1 MPTQKNVPLRNKR
14 IVTCSFAMNRNI
26 PFLLFLFLFSCG
38 RKIETI
44 RPTESSIT
52 ESVYASGTIK
62 TKDQYQVFPAT
73 GGILNKV
80 YVKEGDLVK
89 KGDILASITSDL
101 AAYNEQVAALK
112 NAYENQDANRG
123 KLNDA
128 ISLAEMA
135 AKKMRQDSILYA
147 RQLNLWNEQIGTRNE
162 LEQRELAW
170 QNAKTD
176 HQLAR
181 EKVKELER
189 QLRFNDQ
196 LSEKNLRIAQQ
207 SKKDFTVVS
216 QANGIVLKWSKITGE
231 FVNQQTPLGVIGNTQ
246 ELILEM
252 QVDESDI
259 NRIQAGLPVLITMD
273 SYKHQVF
280 EAKVTRILPMMNEK
294 NKTFLVEAIFTKA
307 PEKAYAQTSFEA
319 NIVLQTKAKTLLI
332 PRTYLLNDSTVL
344 DKTGKAIRV
353 VTGMKDYTRVE
364 ILSGITA
371 NDELIQPK

>member
-1 MPTQKNVPLRNKR
+1 
-14 IVTCSFAMNRNI
+14 MNRYSLAI
-26 PFLLFLFLFSCG
+26 IFLLLFSCG

-52 ESVYASGTIK
+52 ESVYASGTVK
-62 TKDQYQVFPAT
+62 TKNQYQVFPASA
-73 GGILNKV
+73 GILNNV
-80 YVKEGDLVK
+80 YVKEGDKVR
-89 KGDILASITSDL
+89 KGDVLAVITSDL
-101 AAYNEQVAALK
+101 ATFNEQVAALK
-112 NAYENQDANRG
+112 NAYDNQDANRG

-128 ISLAEMA
+128 ISLVEIA

-181 EKVKELER
+181 QKLKELER
-189 QLRFNDQ
+189 QLLFNDQ

-207 SKKDFTVVS
+207 SKNDFTIVS
-216 QANGIVLKWSKITGE
+216 QADGIILKWSKITGE
-231 FVNQQTPLGVIGNTQ
+231 FVNQQTPLGIIGNTQ

-259 NRIQAGLPVLITMD
+259 NRIQPGLPVLITMD
-273 SYKHQVF
+273 SYKNQVF
-280 EAKVTRILPMMNEK
+280 EARVTRILPMMNEK
-294 NKTFLVEAIFTKA
+294 NKTFLVEASFSKA
-307 PEKAYAQTSFEA
+307 PEKVYAQTSFEA
-319 NIVLQTKAKTLLI
+319 NIVLQTKAKALLI

-344 DKTGKAIRV
+344 DKTGKSIRV
-353 VTGMKDYTRVE
+353 VTGMKDYSRVE
-364 ILSGITA
+364 IISGISA
-371 NDELIQPK
+371 NDELILPK

>member
-1 MPTQKNVPLRNKR
+1 
-14 IVTCSFAMNRNI
+14 MNRNI
-26 PFLLFLFLFSCG
+26 LFLLFLFLISCG

-62 TKDQYQVFPAT
+62 TKDQYQIFAASA
-73 GGILNKV
+73 GILNKV
-80 YVKEGDLVK
+80 YVKEGDKVK
-89 KGDILASITSDL
+89 KGDVLAGITSDL
-101 AAYNEQVAALK
+101 AAFNEQVAALR
-112 NAYENQDANRG
+112 NAYDNQDANRG

-135 AKKMRQDSILYA
+135 AKKMRQDSILYV

-207 SKKDFTVVS
+207 SKRDFTVVS
-216 QANGIVLKWSKITGE
+216 QADGIVLKWSKITGE
-231 FVNQQTPLGVIGNTQ
+231 FVNQQTPLGIIGNSQ

-259 NRIQAGLPVLITMD
+259 NRIQPGLPVLITMD
-273 SYKHQVF
+273 SYKNQVF
-280 EAKVTRILPMMNEK
+280 EARVTRILPMMNEK
-294 NKTFLVEAIFTKA
+294 NKTFLVEASFTKA

-319 NIVLQTKAKTLLI
+319 NIVLQTKAKALLI
-332 PRTYLLNDSTVL
+332 PRIYLLNDSTVL